1 MLLKKRKVI
10 AVVAAAA
17 SFALV
22 AGGCSGSSGSGGGGG
37 TAGATGGT
45 LTFGETTDFPANLMP
60 LIAAGNATSVQNIE
74 VRMFLGAFDVQP
86 DFTLKYNSDLLTSE
100 PKNVDKGGVQTT
112 TYEINPKA
120 VWSDGTKMTA
130 DDFIFSWNLQKSSD
144 PADGG
149 CAALLSTTG
158 YEQMKSV
165 AAGKDDHEVIV
176 TYAKPYADWQG
187 TFNSV
192 GLFPKHIMD
201 KGSPTATC
209 DYLTKGW
216 PIADGIDKDIAN
228 GPYQLLKTNIQ
239 ADKKIVVVTKN
250 PKWWGTPGK
259 LDKIVI
265 NNIGNDPDTIVKSMK
280 NASLN
285 MVYPQPQ
292 LDVTKNLKALEPGVK
307 TSISFGLSFEH
318 MDLNTRN
325 VHLAKPE
332 VRQAIA
338 FALDRKDIVSKT
350 VGQFDSRAKVLN
362 NRFYV
367 NNQPQY
373 QDNSGGLFDTANVQ
387 KSNQL
392 LEGIGYKKGADG
404 IYVAPDGNRLSLGMS
419 TTVNNP
425 LREQTVDLVTAQ
437 MKTAGIEIKKDLD
450 PDIFKGKAK
459 PKSLEAGGF
468 DIALFAWV
476 ATPFVTSNVP
486 IYRSV
491 SGDAQGQNYTHGNDP
506 KVDKYLDE
514 MANTADAKEA
524 AKAANAADKQLWQDM
539 YTIPLY
545 QKPTLLSYT
554 SSYQNIQDN
563 ASQIGPLWNED
574 KIAAK
579 S

>member
-1 MLLKKRKVI
+1 MLLQKRKVI
-10 AVVAAAA
+10 AAFAAAT

-22 AGGCSGSSGSGGGGG
+22 AGGCSSSSSGDKGAGASGG
-37 TAGATGGT
+37 AM
-45 LTFGETTDFPANLMP
+45 TFGETTDFPDNLLP
-60 LIAAGNATSVQNIE
+60 LIAAGNATSTQNIE
-74 VRMFLGAFDVQP
+74 ARTFVGAYDVQP
-86 DFTLKYNSDLLTSE
+86 DFSLKYNADLLKSE
-100 PKNVDKGGVQTT
+100 PKNVEKDGVQTT
-112 TYEINPKA
+112 TYEINSKA
-120 VWSDGTKMTA
+120 VWSDGTKMSA
-130 DDFIFSWNLQKSSD
+130 KDFIFSWNLQKSSD

-149 CAALLSTTG
+149 CAALLATTG
-158 YEQMKSV
+158 YDQMKTV
-165 AAGKDDHEVIV
+165 EAGKDDHEVVV
-176 TYAKPYADWQG
+176 TYTKPYADWEGNFSTGQ
-187 TFNSV
+187 
-192 GLFPKHIMD
+192 LLPAHIMD

-209 DYLTKGW
+209 DYVTKGW
-216 PIADGIDKDIAN
+216 PIADGIDKDIAA

-239 ADKKIVVVTKN
+239 ADKKIVVLTKN

-280 NASLN
+280 NGSLN

-307 TSISFGLSFEH
+307 TAISFGLSFEH

-325 VHLAKPE
+325 VHLAKPQ
-332 VRQAIA
+332 VREAIA
-338 FALDRKDIVSKT
+338 YALDRKDIVDKT
-350 VGQFDSRAKVLN
+350 VGQFDSRAKVMN

-373 QDNSGGLFDTANVQ
+373 KDNTDGKFDKPDIQ
-387 KSNQL
+387 KADQL
-392 LEGIGYKKGADG
+392 LESAGYKKGADG
-404 IYVAPDGNRLSLGMS
+404 IYASADGRLSLGMS

-437 MKTAGIEIKKDLD
+437 LKTAGIEIKKDLD
-450 PDIFKGKAK
+450 PDIFAGIEK

-476 ATPFVTSNVP
+476 ATPFVTSNNS

-491 SGDAQGQNYTHGNDP
+491 SGESQGQNYTHGNDP
-506 KVDKYLDE
+506 VVDKDLDK
-514 MANTADAKEA
+514 MLGTSDANEA
-524 AKAANAADKQLWQDM
+524 ADAANAADKQLWTDL

-554 SSYQNIQDN
+554 SSYQNVQDN

-574 KIAAK
+574 KIAKK

>member
-22 AGGCSGSSGSGGGGG
+22 AGGCSSSSSGNKSGGGASGG
-37 TAGATGGT
+37 V
-45 LTFGETTDFPANLMP
+45 LTYGETTDFPANLLP
-60 LIAAGNATSVQNIE
+60 LIAAGNVTSNPNIE
-74 VRMFLGAFDVQP
+74 ARMFLGAFDVQP
-86 DFTLKYNSDLLTSE
+86 DFSLKYNSDLLSSE
-100 PKNVDKGGVQTT
+100 PKNGEKGGVQTT

-130 DDFIFSWNLQKSSD
+130 EDFIFSWNLQKSSD
-144 PADGG
+144 PANGG
-149 CAALLSTTG
+149 CAVLLSTTG
-158 YEQMKSV
+158 YDQIKSV
-165 AAGKDDHEVIV
+165 AAGKDDHEVIA
-176 TYAKPYADWQG
+176 TYDKPYADWQAVFATG
-187 TFNSV
+187 Q
-192 GLFPKHIMD
+192 LLPKHIMD

-209 DYLTKGW
+209 DYVTKGW
-216 PIADGIDKDIAN
+216 PIADGVDKDIAD

-239 ADKKIVVVTKN
+239 ASQKVVVLTKN

-265 NNIGNDPDTIVKSMK
+265 NNIGNNPDTIVKSMK
-280 NASLN
+280 NGSLN

-307 TSISFGLSFEH
+307 TGISFGLSFEH

-325 VHLAKPE
+325 VHLAKPQ

-338 FALDRKDIVSKT
+338 YALDRKDIVSKT

-373 QDNSGGLFDTANVQ
+373 QDNSGGKYEKPDIQ
-387 KSNQL
+387 KADQL
-392 LEGIGYKKGADG
+392 LESAGYKKGADG
-404 IYVAPDGNRLSLGMS
+404 IYASADGRLSLGMS

-425 LREQTVDLVTAQ
+425 LRDQTVDLVAAQ
-437 MKTAGIEIKKDLD
+437 LKLAGIEIKKDLD
-450 PDIFKGKAK
+450 PDIFKGKEK
-459 PKSLEAGGF
+459 PKSLAAGGF

-476 ATPFVTSNVP
+476 ASPFVTSNNS

-491 SGDAQGQNYTHGNDP
+491 SGESQGENYTHGNDP
-506 KVDKYLDE
+506 VVDKDLDK
-514 MANTADAKEA
+514 MLGTSDAKVA
-524 AKAANAADKQLWQDM
+524 AEAANAADKQLWTDM

-554 SSYQNIQDN
+554 SSYQNVQDN
-563 ASQIGPLWNED
+563 ASRIGPLWNED
-574 KIAAK
+574 KIATK